1 MNPEEFWVHPLFFRT
16 GCFKPWRSECLY
28 TEPDTASHLSLVL
41 RLQPQPGLDAAP
53 RLQEGL
59 ALSPV
64 RQVADEDAGGVH
76 AHEEHGLSCDLET
89 QTHSGSDRRGTVGGV
104 VRQRREGLQRRT
116 AAAAGVWNR
125 ERRDAAGHF

>member
-1 MNPEEFWVHPLFFRT
+1 MDLMFQPVANQNVSTQSPTPSTSLSQSVVCRFAV
-16 GCFKPWRSECLY
+16 
-28 TEPDTASHLSLVL
+28 SHLSLVL

-89 QTHSGSDRRGTVGGV
+89 RTHSGSD
-104 VRQRREGLQRRT
+104 L
-116 AAAAGVWNR
+116 
-125 ERRDAAGHF
+125 